1 MNVTPARILY
11 LGGGVAHT
19 PMHPAKRIHAAKS
32 LKLKDRTIVLG
43 VTGSIAAVET
53 VKLAR
58 ELIRHGAHVVPVLSK
73 DAMEIIHPNALQ
85 FATGRDP
92 ITKLDGTVPYIELV
106 GTEGTADLVLI
117 APATSNTIA
126 KIAMGIDDTVVTTF
140 AQNALGAGIPIMIAP
155 AMHETMYANPLIAAH
170 LKTLETHGID
180 VVTPKFEEDKAKLA
194 EVDEIVARVIRRLG
208 GSELKGKKVVVV
220 AGATAEPI
228 DDVRIV
234 TNRSS
239 GETGIELARAAFE
252 LGADLELWLGRHH
265 THVPPYF
272 HPRTFETTVDLAD
285 MAASMRAD
293 VCVVPAAISDF
304 APRKAGGKIPSRQ
317 GPRTLDLEP
326 TPKVLPALRKGAR
339 VLVGF
344 KAEAGV
350 SGADLHARA
359 KALLL
364 EAHLDF
370 VIANEVGKVEKG
382 RTAILI
388 LDAEGRAEEFAGS
401 KAEAA
406 ERIWKAVI
414 HGLGK

>member
-1 MNVTPARILY
+1 
-11 LGGGVAHT
+11 
-19 PMHPAKRIHAAKS
+19 MHPAKRIHAAKS
-32 LKLKDRTIVLG
+32 GKLKGKTIVLG

-140 AQNALGAGIPIMIAP
+140 AQNALGAGIPIIIAP

-170 LKTLETHGID
+170 MKTLETLGVEIL
-180 VVTPKFEEDKAKLA
+180 TPKFEEEKAKLA

-208 GSELKGKKVVVV
+208 GSELKGRMVVVV

-234 TNRSS
+234 TNRST
-239 GETGIELARAAFE
+239 GETGIEIAKAAFHM
-252 LGADLELWLGRHH
+252 GADLELWIGRHH
-265 THVPPYF
+265 SIVP
-272 HPRTFETTVDLAD
+272 HWLAAKTFETTADLAT
-285 MAASMRAD
+285 MADGLHAD
-293 VCVVPAAISDF
+293 LCVVPAAISDF
-304 APRKAGGKIPSRQ
+304 APKKAKGKIPSRE
-317 GPRTLDLEP
+317 GDLHLQLSP
-326 TPKVLPALRKGAR
+326 TPKVLAALRKGSQI
-339 VLVGF
+339 LVGF
-344 KAEAGV
+344 KAESGV
-350 SGADLHARA
+350 SSAELKERA
-359 KALLL
+359 MALLK
-364 EAHLDF
+364 EANLDF
-370 VIANEVGKVEKG
+370 VVANDVAKVARG
-382 RTAILI
+382 TTSILI
-388 LDAEGRAEEFAGS
+388 LDTKGRAKTFTGS
-401 KAEAA
+401 KADAA
-406 ERIWKAVI
+406 ETVWRAVLD
-414 HGLGK
+414 GLGE

>member
-1 MNVTPARILY
+1 
-11 LGGGVAHT
+11 
-19 PMHPAKRIHAAKS
+19 MHPARRIHAAKS
-32 LKLKDRTIVLG
+32 GKLKGKTIVLCI
-43 VTGSIAAVET
+43 TGSIAAVET

-194 EVDEIVARVIRRLG
+194 DVDEIVARVIRRLG
-208 GSELKGKKVVVV
+208 GSALAGKKVVVV

-239 GETGIELARAAFE
+239 GETGVELAKAAFE
-252 LGADLELWLGRHH
+252 LGADLEVWLGRHH
-265 THVPPYF
+265 THVPQYLRS
-272 HPRTFETTVDLAD
+272 RTFETTADLASMAGD
-285 MAASMRAD
+285 MKAD

-304 APRKAGGKIPSRQ
+304 TPRKAVGKIPSRE
-317 GPRTLDLEP
+317 GSMTLDLDP
-326 TPKVLPALRKGAR
+326 TPKVLPVLRKGAK

-344 KAEAGV
+344 KAEARV
-350 SGADLHARA
+350 SAEDLRSRAMALLKEADLDLVVANDVA
-359 KALLL
+359 K
-364 EAHLDF
+364 
-370 VIANEVGKVEKG
+370 VGKG
-382 RTAILI
+382 QTSILI
-388 LDAEGRAEEFAGS
+388 MDRQGRSTEHAGS

-406 ERIWKAVI
+406 DVIWRAVI